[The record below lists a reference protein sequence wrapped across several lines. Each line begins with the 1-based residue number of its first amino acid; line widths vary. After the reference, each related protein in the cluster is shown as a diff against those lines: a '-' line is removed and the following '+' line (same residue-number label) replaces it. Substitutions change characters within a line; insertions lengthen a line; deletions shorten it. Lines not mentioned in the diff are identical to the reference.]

1 MSKKTETEMAVILQ
15 KHGMWLCSE
24 EGGKRADL
32 RGADLQWA
40 DLRRADLRGADLQGA
55 LLHGADLTEADLRGT
70 DLTEANLN
78 GARTETEEEA
88 QNEARAG

>member
-1 MSKKTETEMAVILQ
+1 MSEKSTEAELVVIEQ
-15 KHGMWLCSE
+15 KHLRWLCNE
-24 EGGKRADL
+24 EGGERTDL
-32 RGADLQWA
+32 RGAH
-40 DLRRADLRGADLQGA
+40 LRRADLRG
-55 LLHGADLTEADLRGT
+55 TDLRGT

>member
-1 MSKKTETEMAVILQ
+1 MSEKSTEAELVVIEQ
-15 KHGMWLCSE
+15 KHLRWLCNE
-24 EGGKRADL
+24 EGGERTDL
-32 RGADLQWA
+32 RGAH
-40 DLRRADLRGADLQGA
+40 LRRADLRGTDLQGA

-88 QNEARAG
+88 QNEARNGRD